1 MSKNTN
7 ILRYLDWP
15 MVLMYLMLVL
25 FGWLNV
31 YGASHDIDQ
40 TSIFD
45 FAYFSGKQLLW
56 IATAVG
62 LAGIVLLIDA
72 RAFQSFSMLLY
83 AGMLLLLLITM
94 VVAPDVH
101 GSRSWLKMGPI
112 SIQPAE
118 FSKFITALAVANV
131 MGQYGFKLNSP
142 TNYFKVCLLL

>member
-83 AGMLLLLLITM
+83 AGMLLLLLIRLLQRLSLRT
-94 VVAPDVH
+94 
-101 GSRSWLKMGPI
+101 
-112 SIQPAE
+112 
-118 FSKFITALAVANV
+118 
-131 MGQYGFKLNSP
+131 
-142 TNYFKVCLLL
+142 LLLLSRAHVQRVFIIRITQQEKFPV